1 MYHTSAQGERRTF
14 TLTTALGVGYDP
26 TLIHHPEVAYG
37 ATRKW
42 LTHRRAAGAIAISG
56 FFTEATILYVREDEQ
71 GQLADGFEPAL
82 RFWGEVSLR
91 RLADT
96 PDEDIIPVLND
107 LADTLGEALGQEDV
121 SVTYRD
127 LAWVRS
133 RIEADVEQ

>member
-14 TLTTALGVGYDP
+14 TITTALGEGYDP
-26 TLIHHPEVAYG
+26 TRIHHPEVAYN
-37 ATRKW
+37 ATKEW
-42 LTHRRAAGAIAISG
+42 LKQRRVAGAIALSG
-56 FFTEATILYVREDEQ
+56 FFTEATILYVRENEQ
-71 GQLADGFEPAL
+71 GELVDGSEPAL

-96 PDEDIIPVLND
+96 PDEEIIPVLDD

-121 SVTYRD
+121 TVSYRD

-133 RIEADVEQ
+133 RVEGN